1 MFLAIGCEDGSTRIM
16 STTKGDIQYVLKG
29 IDHSPVSSLSINKNS
44 SNIKNA
50 VMATHTDGTLEY
62 WHATSQQLLFS
73 KKYPE

>member
-1 MFLAIGCEDGSTRIM
+1 
-16 STTKGDIQYVLKG
+16 VLRG

-73 KKYPE
+73 KKVFLKSN